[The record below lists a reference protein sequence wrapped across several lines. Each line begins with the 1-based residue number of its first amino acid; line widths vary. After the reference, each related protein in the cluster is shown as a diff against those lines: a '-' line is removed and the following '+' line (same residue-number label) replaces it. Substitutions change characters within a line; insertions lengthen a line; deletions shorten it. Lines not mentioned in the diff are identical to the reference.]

1 MLVENNTFPS
11 DYYSLLFSYFEF
23 IFSTI
28 TFMNGADSMMV
39 NVLVVVGFNMVGT
52 KSWERLHLR
61 LSKKLQSFKDCRFGC
76 DSRSTTTE
84 QVLADLFFFMP
95 F

>member
-1 MLVENNTFPS
+1 
-11 DYYSLLFSYFEF
+11 
-23 IFSTI
+23 
-28 TFMNGADSMMV
+28 MMV

-52 KSWERLHLR
+52 NSWEKFAFSSFEKA
-61 LSKKLQSFKDCRFGC
+61 SKVKDCRFGC
-76 DSRSTTTE
+76 DSRSTTIE

>member
-23 IFSTI
+23 IFSAI

-39 NVLVVVGFNMVGT
+39 NVLVVVGLNMVGT
-52 KSWERLHLR
+52 NSWEKLHFR
-61 LSKKLQSFKDCRFGC
+61 LSKKLQSLKIA
-76 DSRSTTTE
+76 DSGATPDP
-84 QVLADLFFFMP
+84 LP
-95 F
+95 

>member
-23 IFSTI
+23 IFSAI

-39 NVLVVVGFNMVGT
+39 NVLVVIGFHMVGT
-52 KSWERLHLR
+52 NSWEKLHFSSFEKA
-61 LSKKLQSFKDCRFGC
+61 SKVKD
-76 DSRSTTTE
+76 
-84 QVLADLFFFMP
+84 
-95 F
+95 